1 MFCMQEEKR
10 ANKRDKRGAEE
21 CTWSGGGGGGVAA
34 DGRRLTASLAV
45 LRGEA
50 GGGVVAHGRRLPS
63 DGATVSGG
71 RKKKA
76 SALPFSSFSSSSS
89 ATFPFPFFRLD
100 MAFQN
105 PNASGVSVVFS
116 LTLTVPF
123 PLLLTVPL
131 GMFSQFSFPSFLVC
145 SLLSSLRFLPFSF
158 LFSLFLPFSPLFACW
173 RWGVFI
179 GQKGAGASLLPP
191 YGSAWGAGLAALPQR
206 RVGWA
211 VGVAGRARLPW
222 CIIMRVCGVSGGGRH
237 VACRVH

>member
-1 MFCMQEEKR
+1 VSWLNGDSQATVLLFQVEEK
-10 ANKRDKRGAEE
+10 KK
-21 CTWSGGGGGGVAA
+21 
-34 DGRRLTASLAV
+34 LL
-45 LRGEA
+45 LF
-50 GGGVVAHGRRLPS
+50 PS
-63 DGATVSGG
+63 
-71 RKKKA
+71 
-76 SALPFSSFSSSSS
+76 P
-89 ATFPFPFFRLD
+89 PFPPPFLLRFLSLLFRLD

-158 LFSLFLPFSPLFACW
+158 LFSLFLPLSPLFACW
-173 RWGVFI
+173 RWEVFI

-222 CIIMRVCGVSGGGRH
+222 CIIMRVCGVSGSGRH

>member
-1 MFCMQEEKR
+1 
-10 ANKRDKRGAEE
+10 
-21 CTWSGGGGGGVAA
+21 
-34 DGRRLTASLAV
+34 
-45 LRGEA
+45 
-50 GGGVVAHGRRLPS
+50 
-63 DGATVSGG
+63 
-71 RKKKA
+71 
-76 SALPFSSFSSSSS
+76 
-89 ATFPFPFFRLD
+89 

-105 PNASGVSVVFS
+105 PNASVVSVVFS

-173 RWGVFI
+173 RWEVFI

-191 YGSAWGAGLAALPQR
+191 YGSTWGAGLAALPQR
-206 RVGWA
+206 LVGWA

-222 CIIMRVCGVSGGGRH
+222 CIIMRVCGVSEGGRH
-237 VACRVH
+237 VACRVHWRKKKKLPSPAARLGERERGTMSFWTTLFFLLKKTWNGAVSFKGGTNICFPNQSLIYPLFF